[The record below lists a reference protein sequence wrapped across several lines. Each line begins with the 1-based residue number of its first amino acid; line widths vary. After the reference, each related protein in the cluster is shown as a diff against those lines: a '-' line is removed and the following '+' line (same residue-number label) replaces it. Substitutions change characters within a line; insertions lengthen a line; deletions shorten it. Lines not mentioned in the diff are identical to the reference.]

1 MNENNLRNEISKVA
15 RELYEKSGRIE
26 GRDLENWLEAEK
38 IVMERYSAELKNK
51 EQPKTPEKDYP
62 ENERRRHKRFLIKRI
77 NKDIK
82 SKSDT
87 KLINISIGGVAIE
100 TTKNLEIDK
109 EYRLKVY
116 YKGNPLS
123 LRCRVIWASL
133 MHSENKESGDI
144 VPVYRVGMNFLESS
158 LFN

>member
-1 MNENNLRNEISKVA
+1 MDEDNLHNEIAEVA

-38 IVMERYSAELKNK
+38 IVMQRYSAKKNK
-51 EQPKTPEKDYP
+51 DQLEIPEKDYS
-62 ENERRRHKRFLIKRI
+62 ENERRRYKRFLVKGIK
-77 NKDIK
+77 KEIK

-87 KLINISIGGVAIE
+87 KLINISIGGAAIE
-100 TTKNLEIDK
+100 TTKNLEINK

-123 LRCRVIWASL
+123 LRCRVIWATL
-133 MHSENKESGDI
+133 MRSENKEYGDI

>member
-1 MNENNLRNEISKVA
+1 MNEDNLHNEISKVA

-38 IVMERYSAELKNK
+38 IVMERYSAKLKGK
-51 EQPKTPEKDYP
+51 EQPETPEKHYT
-62 ENERRRHKRFLIKRI
+62 ENERRRYKRFLVKGTK
-77 NKDIK
+77 KDIK
-82 SKSDT
+82 GKSDT
-87 KLINISIGGVAIE
+87 KLINVSIGGAAIE
-100 TTKNLEIDK
+100 TTKNLEINK

-123 LRCRVIWASL
+123 LRCRVIWATL
-133 MHSENKESGDI
+133 MRSENKESGDI